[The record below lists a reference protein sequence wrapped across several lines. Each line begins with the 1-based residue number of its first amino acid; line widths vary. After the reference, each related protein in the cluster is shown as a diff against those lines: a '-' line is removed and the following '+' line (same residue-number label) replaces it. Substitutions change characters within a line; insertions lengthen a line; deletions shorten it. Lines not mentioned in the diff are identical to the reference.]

1 MPNER
6 QRIGRLASTWIEVDG
21 RRLHTRVS
29 LDPVPAGSPAVVLVH
44 GLGVSSRYLVPTGER
59 LAPDCRVYAPDL
71 PGFGKSPKPR
81 HVLTLPELADTL
93 VAWMEAVGLERA
105 AMLGNSLGCQIIA
118 HVAVRHPARLERAVL
133 VGPTMDVAARTAR
146 QQFGRVL
153 LDTPFEA
160 PGQPLIVIHDY
171 LQAGLGRAWR
181 TLQYALAD
189 PIEEMYRQVRVPAL
203 VVRGG
208 LDPIVPQ
215 RWAEQVARLLP
226 FGRLIVIPRTA
237 HTVNYSAP
245 DKLVQAVGP
254 FLREAPPAVGTS
266 PAAGWE
272 PEQGQP
278 AAGD

>member
-1 MPNER
+1 MPTER
-6 QRIGRLASTWIEVDG
+6 QRIGRMASTWIEVDG
-21 RRLHTRVS
+21 WRLHTRVS
-29 LDPVPAGSPAVVLVH
+29 LDPVPADSPAVILVH

-71 PGFGKSPKPR
+71 PGFGKSPKPC
-81 HVLTLPELADTL
+81 HALTLPELADTL
-93 VAWMEAVGLERA
+93 VAWMAAVGLERT
-105 AMLGNSLGCQIIA
+105 AMLGNSLGCQTIA
-118 HVAVRHPARLERAVL
+118 HVAARHPARLERAVL
-133 VGPTMDVAARTAR
+133 VGPTMDVGALNAGR
-146 QQFGRVL
+146 QFCRVL

-181 TLQYALAD
+181 TLHYALAD
-189 PIEEMYRQVRVPAL
+189 PIEELYRQVRVPAL

-226 FGRLIVIPRTA
+226 AGRLIVIPGA
-237 HTVNYSAP
+237 GHTVNYSAP
-245 DKLVQAVGP
+245 DKLVRVVGP
-254 FLREAPPAVGTS
+254 FLLDAPPAVGTA
-266 PAAGWE
+266 PATGWQ
-272 PEQGQP
+272 PDQRRP